1 MVGGGVR
8 ELAETFTSGQPDAR
22 GITEPLNTP
31 VGEIHVTT
39 NGYRINDQVWGP
51 RSTVPMIGEHSRE
64 LLGELGYDASAID
77 TLIVDGVI
85 REET

>member
-1 MVGGGVR
+1 
-8 ELAETFTSGQPDAR
+8 
-22 GITEPLNTP
+22 
-31 VGEIHVTT
+31 
-39 NGYRINDQVWGP
+39 
-51 RSTVPMIGEHSRE
+51 MIGEHSRE